1 MSPGEQFLT
10 AFKII
15 VQTQSDS
22 FGEVILWRGALSN
35 FFLPQKERAMGGKK
49 TPTNG
54 GRETADL

>member
-22 FGEVILWRGALSN
+22 FGEVILWRGALST
-35 FFLPQKERAMGGKK
+35 FFCHKRSGPWGEKK